1 MAGTLLSWIFSSVE
15 SLCFLINRGVSW
27 FFFLPEF
34 LVFMLPSFSLYLA
47 LPHLKPW
54 RRNTGTHTH
63 TENSDAHPQIFSVV
77 RQRSA
82 EGCSLLL
89 LPRLTQNKQSAS
101 RLGRAPWSLS
111 KVSCWLFSF
120 LIFFV
125 LRSLSPHP
133 SPLLCVTS
141 RRLLSHG

>member
-15 SLCFLINRGVSW
+15 SLCFLINRGVSC
-27 FFFLPEF
+27 FFSPRVPCVYAPFL
-34 LVFMLPSFSLYLA
+34 LPLSSSTSFETVEKK
-47 LPHLKPW
+47 H
-54 RRNTGTHTH
+54 RHTH
-63 TENSDAHPQIFSVV
+63 TQNSDAHPQIFSVV

-89 LPRLTQNKQSAS
+89 LPWLTQNKQSAS

-111 KVSCWLFSF
+111 KVSCRLFSF
-120 LIFFV
+120 LFFLA